1 MVETRKAE
9 IGITFKKSE
18 NISEWYTDILIKSGF
33 VDYSSV
39 SGMMVLRP
47 DGYFVWEQIV
57 SETDIM
63 LKQNGVT
70 NTSFPLLIPEKLL
83 KKEEKHVEHFKAEVA
98 WVTHGGDSELEER
111 LAVRPTSETIM
122 YESVAKWVRSWRNL
136 PMKLNQWNS
145 VVRWEFKHPTPF
157 LRTREF
163 LWNEGHSIYATE
175 QETME
180 EKDIILGIYGH
191 ILKDLLA
198 VPYIVGRKTE
208 QEKFAGGVAS
218 YSFEMLMPDGK
229 AIQGPDWH
237 FDGQNFAKVFGIE
250 FLDRSGNKSYAW
262 QSTYAIS
269 TRVLGVMIAT
279 HGDDRGLVIPPTLS
293 RIQTVIVPIYKTENR
308 EKVLE
313 AARKIAERIGKKARV
328 YLDDRD
334 DASPGWKFNEW
345 ELKGV
350 PVRIEIGERDIDTG
364 SVILVRRDTLEKSTV
379 PIEGVERHIR
389 KSLKSM
395 QRDLYK
401 KASRFMKS
409 MTSTAYTYEAMK
421 SALENKKGFVLAPWC
436 GSDECENKIKDETG
450 AKITNMPLDQS
461 KLGGKCICCGNDAK
475 HMANFAKSY

>member
-1 MVETRKAE
+1 MVETGKPE
-9 IGITFKKSE
+9 IGIKFKKSE
-18 NISEWYTDILIKSGF
+18 NLSEWYTDVLIKSGF

-47 DGYFVWEQIV
+47 DSYFMWEQIV
-57 SETDIM
+57 SKTDIM

-70 NTSFPLLIPEKLL
+70 NTAFPLLIPERLL
-83 KKEEKHVEHFKAEVA
+83 KKEENHIERFKAEVA
-98 WVTHGGDSELEER
+98 WVTHGGESELEER

-145 VVRWEFKHPTPF
+145 VVRWEFNHPTPF

-163 LWNEGHSIYATE
+163 FWNEGHSIYATE
-175 QETME
+175 QEAMAE
-180 EKDIILGIYGH
+180 MAIVLKIYEN

-218 YSFEMLMPDGK
+218 YSLEMLMPDGK
-229 AIQGPDWH
+229 AVQGPDWH

-250 FLDRSGNKSYAW
+250 FLDRDGNKSYAW

-269 TRVLGVMIAT
+269 TRVLGVMIAM
-279 HGDDRGLVIPPTLS
+279 HGDDRGLVIPPMIS
-293 RIQTVIVPIYKTENR
+293 RIQVVVIPIYKTENR
-308 EKVLE
+308 ERVLE
-313 AARKIAERIGKKARV
+313 AAKNIAESIGKKARV

-350 PVRIEIGERDIDTG
+350 PVRIEIGERDMNSG
-364 SVILVRRDTLEKSTV
+364 SVVVVRRDTLEKSSV
-379 PIEGVERHIR
+379 PIEGIGRHVQNT
-389 KSLKSM
+389 LKSI

-401 KASRFMKS
+401 KASGFMKG
-409 MTSTAYTYEAMK
+409 MVSTAHTYEAMK
-421 SALENKKGFVLAPWC
+421 SALEKKKGFVLAPWC
-436 GSDECENKIKDETG
+436 GSEDCENKIKDETG

-461 KLGGKCICCGNDAK
+461 KSKGKCIYCGNDAK
-475 HMANFAKSY
+475 RMANFAKSY